1 MHPTGREEIFID
13 AGFWIAFMHPRD
25 SHHREARVL
34 WRQEVKPIRHPIT
47 TNWTLYEAMTHLNAR
62 QRNRHDLAA
71 RLLEFA
77 MDSTEIIDAA
87 QYERQALAI
96 FRARSDKRWSVV
108 DCANFVCV
116 RERGAPFAL
125 AFDRDFVQAQWEFR
139 FTILRMG
146 DDSR

>member
-1 MHPTGREEIFID
+1 MFID
-13 AGFWIAFMHPRD
+13 ASFWVARFHPQDQENRLA
-25 SHHREARVL
+25 ARWWQRLV
-34 WRQEVKPIRHPIT
+34 QENWNAVT
-47 TNWTLYEAMTHLNAR
+47 TNWTLYEALTILNSR
-62 QRNRHDLAA
+62 RVRRHDLALGLMDAA
-71 RLLEFA
+71 RRRTLVV
-77 MDSTEIIDAA
+77 DAA

-125 AFDRDFVQAQWEFR
+125 SFDRDFTQAQSDFK